1 MFKMDKEFLFSIF
14 SICLNDCLWY
24 GDNFPETKEA
34 EVRGC
39 SNFVPYFHNLSDKIK
54 LTEVQ

>member
-1 MFKMDKEFLFSIF
+1 MFKKGQRVFFSIF
-14 SICLNDCLWY
+14 SICLNVCLWY

-54 LTEVQ
+54 LT